1 MTKTA
6 VQLDDKYTQEDGRLY
21 LTSMQALVRLPLVQ
35 HRRDKAAGLNTGG
48 YITGY
53 RGSPIGTYDGALW
66 AAQHLLDEANI
77 TFVPGINEELA
88 AASIRGSQQMEWF
101 AGPKY
106 DGVFGLWYGKG
117 LGADRGIEALKMA
130 NFEGSSK
137 NGGVLVVVGDDHGGK
152 SSATAHQ
159 SEQVLES
166 AMIPILYPSNTQE
179 ILDYGLYGWAMSR
192 YCGAWVGLKGT
203 NDTLEV
209 TASVWAEGERVNIV
223 TPTDFVMP
231 PGGLNLRKN
240 DFPLPQEDRLVNQR
254 LPAAQAFVRANKLD
268 KVIFDSPKRELGIV
282 TTGKPYLDV
291 RQALADLGIDETKAA
306 ALGIRLYKLALTW
319 PIEPQGAKDF
329 ARGHRQIFVIE
340 EKRAF
345 IETQLASLY
354 YGMAAGERPSLVGK
368 RDETGALLLPAAGDL
383 NAAIIR
389 EAIFARLEVL
399 GLADADITARMT
411 RIKNGY
417 AKGIQAVGSNVVR
430 TAYFCSGCPHNSS
443 TKLPEGS
450 LGFQGV
456 GCHALVS
463 YFMPDRPHAWTAQM
477 GSEGAM
483 WIGLAPFVSGVDH
496 IFQNLGDGTYFHSGI
511 LAVRASVAAKRNV
524 TYKLLYN
531 DAIAMTGGQP
541 LEGEM
546 SVLQLSQQLFW
557 EGVKPVIVVTDEPEK
572 YPDVTWPEGTTVHHR
587 DELDA
592 VQKRLREIKGVS
604 AIIYD
609 QTCASEKRRR
619 RKRGKFPD
627 PNKRVF
633 INPDVCEGCGDCS
646 VQSNCVSV
654 QPLETEFGRKRIID
668 QSSCNKDFSCLKGF
682 CPSFVTI
689 EGGALRKAEK
699 SAGGDILAEALA
711 RIPAPAQIP
720 FDSAYDILIT
730 GIGGTGVLTVGAIL
744 GMAAHI
750 EGKGAT
756 IMDMTGMAQKGG
768 AVLSHL
774 RIGAAPESIFS
785 PRLGAGMAD
794 LILGCDLVVTTGKE
808 TMQAVTTNETRAIV
822 NSHVVPTAQFQAN
835 AKIDFSSKR
844 LQKSIDDIVGSDRT
858 RYVDATTLATQILG
872 DSIATNL
879 FMVGFAAQTGWLPL
893 SVETIEQAIRLNG
906 ISVES
911 NLRTFRW
918 GRVAAAEPAT
928 TDAVALKASGVQ
940 TEVFSVNLDELITKR
955 VARLT
960 DYQNA
965 GWAKRYRD
973 FVQKIRTA
981 EHLATGTTQLTEA
994 VARNLAKL
1002 MSYKDEYEVA
1012 RLHASTAQAARIAAQ
1027 FDGDFKMKFNL
1038 APPLI
1043 SRKDPSTG
1051 RPRKMEF
1058 GAWMLPAFNLLQKG
1072 KFLRGTPFDIFGYS
1086 AERKTERRLI
1096 TEYMSTLETLAA
1108 KLTADNLALAVEIA
1122 EIPDEIRGFGYIK
1135 DENVAKAETKRAAL
1149 LEKFAAPAAPAAPQ
1163 MIAAE

>member
-1 MTKTA
+1 MTKNA

-21 LTSMQALVRLPLVQ
+21 LTSMQALVRLPMVQ
-35 HRRDKAAGLNTGG
+35 RRRDVAAGLNTGG

-66 AAQHLLDEANI
+66 AAQHLLDEHKI
-77 TFVPGINEELA
+77 TFVPGVNEELA
-88 AASIRGSQQMEWF
+88 AASVRGSQQMEWF
-101 AGPKY
+101 AGPKF
-106 DGVFGLWYGKG
+106 DGVFGIWYGKG
-117 LGADRGIEALKMA
+117 LGVDRGIEALKMG
-130 NFEGSSK
+130 NFEGAAK
-137 NGGVLVVVGDDHGGK
+137 HGGVLVVVGDDHAGK

-159 SEQVLES
+159 SEQALES
-166 AMIPILYPSNTQE
+166 AMIPILYPANTQE

-192 YCGAWVGLKGT
+192 YSGSWVALKGT

-223 TPTDFVMP
+223 TPVDYAMP
-231 PGGLNLRKN
+231 PTGLNLRKN
-240 DFPLPQEDRLVNQR
+240 DFPMVQEDRVVNAR
-254 LPAAQAFVRANKLD
+254 LAAAQAFVRANGLD
-268 KVIFDSPKRELGIV
+268 KVILDSPKRELGIV

-291 RQALADLGIDETKAA
+291 RQALADLGIDEARAA
-306 ALGIRLYKLALTW
+306 ALGIRLYKLAMSW
-319 PIEPQGAKDF
+319 PVEPEGAKEF
-329 ARGHRQIFVIE
+329 ARGHKQIFVIE

-354 YGMAAGERPSLVGK
+354 YGMAAQERPVLVGK
-368 RDETGALLLPAAGDL
+368 KDEAGEKLLPAAGDL

-389 EAIFARLEVL
+389 EAVFARLQSL
-399 GLADADITARMT
+399 GIADADIIARMT

-417 AKGIQAVGSNVVR
+417 EKGLAAVGSNVVR

-450 LGFQGV
+450 LAFQGV

-477 GSEGAM
+477 GAEGAM
-483 WIGLAPFVSGVDH
+483 WIGLAPFVDGVDH

-546 SVLQLSQQLFW
+546 SVLQLSQQLYW

-572 YPDVTWPEGTTVHHR
+572 YPNVTWPEGTTVHHR
-587 DELDA
+587 DELDL
-592 VQKRLREIKGVS
+592 VQKRLREVKGVS
-604 AIIYD
+604 AIVYD

-654 QPLETEFGRKRIID
+654 QPLETEFGRKRVID

-699 SAGGDILAEALA
+699 SAGGDVLAEALA
-711 RIPAPAQIP
+711 RIPAPAILNIG
-720 FDSAYDILIT
+720 DAYDILIT
-730 GIGGTGVLTVGAIL
+730 GIGGTGVTTVGAIL
-744 GMAAHI
+744 GMASHI

-774 RIGAAPESIFS
+774 RIGASPENIFS

-794 LILGCDLVVTTGKE
+794 LILGCDLVVTTGKDVL
-808 TMQAVTTNETRAIV
+808 QSVTTNETRAIV

-844 LQKSIDDIVGSDRT
+844 MQKSIDDVVGVERT
-858 RYVDATTLATQILG
+858 RYVDASTLATKILG

-879 FMVGFAAQTGWLPL
+879 FMVGFASQTGWLPL
-893 SVETIEQAIRLNG
+893 TPDTIEQAIRLNG
-906 ISVES
+906 VSVES
-911 NLRTFRW
+911 SLRTFRW
-918 GRVAAAEPAT
+918 GRVASAEPAT
-928 TDAVALKASGVQ
+928 AEAVAAKASSAGD
-940 TEVFSVNLDELITKR
+940 EVLSQNLEQVIAARIK
-955 VARLT
+955 RLT
-960 DYQNA
+960 AYQNA
-965 GWAKRYRD
+965 AWAERYRG
-973 FVQKIRTA
+973 FVEKTRAA
-981 EHLATGTTQLTEA
+981 ELQLGGTTSLTEA

-1002 MSYKDEYEVA
+1002 MTYKDEYEVA
-1012 RLHASTAQAARIAAQ
+1012 RLHASSAEAARLSGQ
-1027 FDGDFKMKFNL
+1027 FEGDYKLKFNL

-1043 SRKDPSTG
+1043 SRKDKATG
-1051 RPRKMEF
+1051 KPRKMEF
-1058 GAWMLPAFNLLQKG
+1058 GPWMLTVFQTLQKFKG
-1072 KFLRGTPFDIFGYS
+1072 LRHTPFDVFGYS
-1086 AERKTERRLI
+1086 GERRSERRLI
-1096 TEYMSTLETLAA
+1096 EEYIETIGGLLT
-1108 KLTADNLALAVEIA
+1108 KLTAANFATAIELAEL
-1122 EIPDEIRGFGYIK
+1122 PDEIRGFGYVK
-1135 DENVAKAETKRAAL
+1135 DENRAKAEAKRSAL
-1149 LEKFAAPAAPAAPQ
+1149 LVKFAAPAAPAPEL
-1163 MIAAE
+1163 IAAE

>member
-6 VQLDDKYTQEDGRLY
+6 VQLDDKFIIDDGRLY
-21 LTSMQALVRLPLVQ
+21 LTSMQALVRLPMVQ
-35 HRRDKAAGLNTGG
+35 RRRDLAAGLNTGG

-53 RGSPIGTYDGALW
+53 RGSPIGTYDAALW
-66 AAQHLLDEANI
+66 AAQKLLNEHKI

-88 AASIRGSQQMEWF
+88 AASVRGSQQMEWF

-106 DGVFGLWYGKG
+106 DGVFAIWYGKG
-117 LGADRGIEALKMA
+117 LGVDRGIEALKMA
-130 NFEGSSK
+130 NFEGAAK
-137 NGGVLVVVGDDHGGK
+137 HGGVLVVVGDDHGGK

-159 SEQVLES
+159 SEQALES

-192 YCGAWVGLKGT
+192 YSGAWVGLKGT

-209 TASVWAEGERVNIV
+209 TASVYAEGERVNIV
-223 TPTDFVMP
+223 TPTEFAMP

-240 DFPLPQEDRLVNQR
+240 DFPLPQEDRAVNQR
-254 LPAAQAFVRANKLD
+254 LPAAQAFVRANGLD

-282 TTGKPYLDV
+282 TAGKPYLDV
-291 RQALADLGIDETKAA
+291 RQALADLGIDETRAA

-319 PIEPQGAKDF
+319 PVEPQGALEF
-329 ARGHRQIFVIE
+329 AAGHKQVFVIE

-354 YGMAAGERPSLVGK
+354 YGMDAGTRPSLVGK
-368 RDETGALLLPAAGDL
+368 KGLDGSRLLPAAGDL
-383 NAAIIR
+383 NAAIVR
-389 EAIFARLEVL
+389 EAIYHRLTAL
-399 GLADADITARMT
+399 GLADDDIHARMA

-417 AKGIQAVGSNVVR
+417 EKGVAAVGSNVVR

-450 LGFQGV
+450 VGFQGV

-477 GSEGAM
+477 GAEGAM
-483 WIGLAPFVSGVDH
+483 WIGLAPFVDGVEH

-572 YPDVTWPEGTTVHHR
+572 YPNVTWPEGTTVHHR

-592 VQKRLREIKGVS
+592 VQKRLREVKGVS

-619 RKRGKFPD
+619 RKRGTFPD
-627 PNKRVF
+627 PNKRVV

-646 VQSNCVSV
+646 TKSNCVSV
-654 QPLETEFGRKRIID
+654 QPLETEYGRKRVID
-668 QSSCNKDFSCLKGF
+668 QSSCNKDFSCLNGF
-682 CPSFVTI
+682 CPSFITI

-699 SAGGDILAEALA
+699 SAGGDVLSEALA
-711 RIPAPAQIP
+711 RIPVAVPTR
-720 FDSAYDILIT
+720 FDRAYDTLIT

-774 RIGAAPESIFS
+774 RIGAKPENIFS

-808 TMQAVTTNETRAIV
+808 TMQAVTTNHTKALV
-822 NSHVVPTAQFQAN
+822 NSYVVPTAQFQAN
-835 AKIDFSSKR
+835 AKIDFSSLR
-844 LQKSIDDIVGSDRT
+844 LRKSITDVVGEGHAH
-858 RYVDATTLATQILG
+858 YVDATTLATRILG

-879 FMVGFAAQTGWLPL
+879 FMVGYAAQLGLLPL
-893 SVETIEQAIRLNG
+893 AVETVEQAIRLNG
-906 ISVES
+906 ISVEA

-928 TDAVALKASGVQ
+928 AEAVAAKAAPSGAEPLSTSLEQVIASR
-940 TEVFSVNLDELITKR
+940 E
-955 VARLT
+955 ARLSA
-960 DYQNA
+960 YQNA
-965 GWAKRYRD
+965 AWAARYRNVVAK
-973 FVQKIRTA
+973 VQGVETA
-981 EHLATGTTQLTEA
+981 LSAGTALTEA

-1012 RLHASTAQAARIAAQ
+1012 RLHASGAQAARIAAQ
-1027 FDGDFKMKFNL
+1027 FDGNFKMKFHL

-1051 RPRKMEF
+1051 RPRKIEF
-1058 GAWMLPAFNLLQKG
+1058 GGWLLPAFNILQKG
-1072 KFLRGTPFDIFGYS
+1072 KVLRGTLFDIFGYS
-1086 AERKTERRLI
+1086 AERKAERRLI
-1096 TEYMSTLETLAA
+1096 EDYLATLDILLA
-1108 KLTADNLALAVEIA
+1108 KLTVVNLPLAVEIA
-1122 EIPDEIRGFGYIK
+1122 QIPDEIKGYGYIK
-1135 DENVAKAETKRAAL
+1135 ETNMTKAAEKLASL
-1149 LEKFAAPAAPAAPQ
+1149 LKQFTSPAAPVSEL
-1163 MIAAE
+1163 IAAE